1 MKLIDEIEVA
11 KAFAKVEELS
21 KACQQHLFENAV
33 DLGKHEL
40 VIHVLLDGI
49 QDSCS
54 EWVTPLQNE
63 THQAAIV
70 GNDALSNLA
79 KK

>member
-33 DLGKHEL
+33 DLGEHEL
-40 VIHVLLDGI
+40 VIHALLNSM
-49 QDSCS
+49 QDFCS
-54 EWVTPLQNE
+54 DWVTPLQNMTRQVE
-63 THQAAIV
+63 TATGHTP
-70 GNDALSNLA
+70 SYLA
-79 KK
+79 KN